1 MASRSRDVP
10 DEELFMSRPGPTSEG
25 CDSPTVEPLRIFKP
39 QSPKPSDRFK
49 YPAPPTSSS
58 AASSSSSSKPAA
70 VASLPPL
77 PDFPMPFGA
86 SSSAAPLPYPDD
98 RKATPSAS
106 RLPYPDDGRKASP
119 APANRIYTSTPP
131 ASSGSPAPAMSPADK
146 KGGLA
151 ERRGTAPK
159 PLQSPDSADG
169 DKDELFVK
177 PIRPVE
183 HPAHP
188 SQSSQAAPVPKISNA
203 YQQKP
208 YYPPPGGAVRKN
220 SGLHESNINRF
231 SSTASTSTTRASRG
245 SPPPPETP
253 IDLPGGGIEARYAA
267 AGISGTATLTSLQA
281 SSAAAQSRLAQYG
294 GQPPPQ
300 PQPAARP
307 WTPTESPDQHPFG
320 PPTVYQ
326 GSDVVEEPKP
336 QQPQQPQPQ
345 HPAFNLPPNPN
356 QATQAPAGSSLQV
369 SVLEQD
375 FARMQ
380 AATPPPAYT
389 SVNPGGGSAY
399 PNEKGRPAQAGAN
412 ANANAAAKPTAA
424 AGAGARPG
432 ATPASSSQS
441 QKPTQAAAAIVPA
454 VASSSAAAAAIPAH
468 NSGHPALANAGH
480 PALVNDTKP
489 GAAQQNGQTTLTHT
503 PSLLAAAT
511 SPPPLP
517 EGWIAHLDQNSGQY
531 YYIHLATQATQWEF
545 PKGPNPLYH
554 DAAPLSPTA
563 STYGNPLGSPFL
575 GGGKAGL
582 ASPMFQQP
590 QTPGYAESILSVAAS
605 AAPSTA
611 GFTGPPPSAGVDVYK
626 VMPTNGVYFGPYLR
640 YVNMDLEKGLWLGSI
655 LIVTDAPQ
663 PPTIHIHL
671 SVDLSPNPRQL
682 IPQNIFTHQRW
693 SFYKYDMD
701 LQMSDQGTERWT
713 YAVTSHLGCTRY
725 EFVVAGRYE
734 TGWRMVA
741 HSGNDFSPSTNQ
753 NERAKLGGVG
763 FMWKDM
769 LQKNVECGGFHVQL
783 GLGDQIYGDRLWKEV
798 PLLRQW
804 LGMQGRENRKNTPW
818 TARHEEDVSHAYF
831 HYYTSHFDQPFM
843 REAFAQIP
851 HVLQID
857 DHDIFD
863 GFGSYPEYMQQS
875 AVFKNIGRIAIEMY
889 LLFQH
894 HTTVEILRNVSHDMD
909 LFTITGSGWHFVKYL
924 GPAVVVVGP
933 DCRSER
939 TQTRVMAGPTYQGLF
954 PKVATLPPSV
964 QHCIWMLSVPVV
976 YPRLETVETIANTIA
991 TGKKAVN
998 TTYNILGKVTSSVAG
1013 VVGGKEMVQQG
1024 FKEVKK
1030 AVGKTGLM
1038 GNVLNQ
1044 FGEFEMGEELK
1055 DLWTHESKDLERT
1068 YLIRTLQGIASQKG
1082 IRMTFLSGD
1091 VNCSGA
1097 GLVHDPSHP
1106 SDHKT
1111 MYQVIASPIVAAPA
1125 SNYLLKML
1133 HNNKLLYVPQNGHK
1147 STHEVSDTKED
1158 MMEIFHTDATG
1169 AAREHKKL
1177 MARRNYVAI
1186 VAYDPDAVAA
1196 GQQAGMQQYAAS
1208 MASGHSGGL
1217 CKLSLAVDFVVQGD
1231 GAFQS
1236 TTKYGPVIVP
1246 HLEFG
1251 H

>member
-1 MASRSRDVP
+1 
-10 DEELFMSRPGPTSEG
+10 
-25 CDSPTVEPLRIFKP
+25 
-39 QSPKPSDRFK
+39 
-49 YPAPPTSSS
+49 
-58 AASSSSSSKPAA
+58 
-70 VASLPPL
+70 
-77 PDFPMPFGA
+77 
-86 SSSAAPLPYPDD
+86 
-98 RKATPSAS
+98 
-106 RLPYPDDGRKASP
+106 
-119 APANRIYTSTPP
+119 
-131 ASSGSPAPAMSPADK
+131 MSPAEK

-159 PLQSPDSADG
+159 PLQSPDSPGADR
-169 DKDELFVK
+169 DELFVK

-183 HPAHP
+183 QPSHL
-188 SQSSQAAPVPKISNA
+188 SQSSQAPAPKISNA

-208 YYPPPGGAVRKN
+208 YYPPPGGSARKN
-220 SGLHESNINRF
+220 SGLQEPNINRF

-253 IDLPGGGIEARYAA
+253 IVDLPGGGIEARYAA

-294 GQPPPQ
+294 GQPPQAQ
-300 PQPAARP
+300 PQPARP

-326 GSDVVEEPKP
+326 GSDVVTDPTPP
-336 QQPQQPQPQ
+336 QQ
-345 HPAFNLPPNPN
+345 PAFNLPPNPS
-356 QATQAPAGSSLQV
+356 QPSQAPAGSSLQV

-380 AATPPPAYT
+380 ASTPPPAYT
-389 SVNPGGGSAY
+389 SVNPSTGAAY
-399 PNEKGRPAQAGAN
+399 PSEKGRPAQAGAN
-412 ANANAAAKPTAA
+412 VTANSNAASKQGAA
-424 AGAGARPG
+424 LGPNARPS
-432 ATPASSSQS
+432 PAPSGSSMG
-441 QKPTQAAAAIVPA
+441 QKPSQAAAAAIP
-454 VASSSAAAAAIPAH
+454 VASSSAAAAAAISAH
-468 NSGHPALANAGH
+468 NAGHPALANAGH
-480 PALVNDTKP
+480 PALTNDSKQ
-489 GAAQQNGQTTLTHT
+489 GAAQNGQPALTHT

-554 DAAPLSPTA
+554 DSAPLSPTA

-575 GGGKAGL
+575 GGGGKAGL

-640 YVNMDLEKGLWLGSI
+640 YVNMDLEKGRWLGSI

-671 SVDLSPNPRQL
+671 SNDLSPNPRQL
-682 IPQNIFTHQRW
+682 FPQNIFTHQRW

-741 HSGNDFSPSTNQ
+741 HSGNDFATSTNQ

-857 DHDIFD
+857 DHD
-863 GFGSYPEYMQQS
+863 M
-875 AVFKNIGRIAIEMY
+875 
-889 LLFQH
+889 
-894 HTTVEILRNVSHDMD
+894 
-909 LFTITGSGWHFVKYL
+909 
-924 GPAVVVVGP
+924 
-933 DCRSER
+933 
-939 TQTRVMAGPTYQGLF
+939 
-954 PKVATLPPSV
+954 
-964 QHCIWMLSVPVV
+964 
-976 YPRLETVETIANTIA
+976 
-991 TGKKAVN
+991 
-998 TTYNILGKVTSSVAG
+998 
-1013 VVGGKEMVQQG
+1013 
-1024 FKEVKK
+1024 
-1030 AVGKTGLM
+1030 
-1038 GNVLNQ
+1038 
-1044 FGEFEMGEELK
+1044 
-1055 DLWTHESKDLERT
+1055 
-1068 YLIRTLQGIASQKG
+1068 
-1082 IRMTFLSGD
+1082 
-1091 VNCSGA
+1091 
-1097 GLVHDPSHP
+1097 
-1106 SDHKT
+1106 
-1111 MYQVIASPIVAAPA
+1111 
-1125 SNYLLKML
+1125 
-1133 HNNKLLYVPQNGHK
+1133 
-1147 STHEVSDTKED
+1147 
-1158 MMEIFHTDATG
+1158 
-1169 AAREHKKL
+1169 
-1177 MARRNYVAI
+1177 
-1186 VAYDPDAVAA
+1186 
-1196 GQQAGMQQYAAS
+1196 
-1208 MASGHSGGL
+1208 
-1217 CKLSLAVDFVVQGD
+1217 
-1231 GAFQS
+1231 
-1236 TTKYGPVIVP
+1236 
-1246 HLEFG
+1246 
-1251 H
+1251 